1 MKKKIVILGSTGSI
15 GENAVLVA
23 TALPARLKVIGLA
36 SNTSADRLL
45 EQAAELH
52 VKKVALANPDIAA
65 AAQKDKPGNLR
76 IYSGESGV
84 EELAALP
91 EADLVL
97 CAMVGM
103 AGLKPVLAALRQGT
117 DVAIATKEVLVAAG
131 GMVMDCARRNRA
143 LLLPV
148 DSEHSAIFQ
157 CLEGKPASSIRR
169 LILTASGGPFGLNRS
184 IDFDKV
190 TAAQAL
196 KHPRWNMGRKV
207 SIDSATLMNKGLEIM
222 EAHWLF
228 GIPYDRIDVVI
239 HPESIIHSMVEF
251 VDGSILAQL
260 SPPDMRFAIQHA
272 LTWPD
277 REDGGLPGLDFTT
290 LGSLH
295 FETPDLA
302 RFPCLG
308 LARKAAVMGGTMP
321 CVLNA
326 ANEIAVQAF
335 LNNQITFSGI
345 CIQVEA
351 VMARHTVIAKPSLNQ
366 IHATDHWSRQEAQ
379 RVCLLPLN
387 EKRKPDPMLTAILTI
402 ATVAILFGLS
412 IFVHELGHFLA
423 ARYFGFTVDVFSIG
437 FGPAIWQKK
446 VRQPG
451 STKSASSRW
460 AAMLPSPNW
469 IPPA

>member
-15 GENAVLVA
+15 GENAIRVA
-23 TALPARLKVIGLA
+23 AALPSRLKIIGIA
-36 SNTSADRLL
+36 SNTNSSRLL
-45 EQAAELH
+45 EQALDLQIRH
-52 VKKVALANPDIAA
+52 VAVANPAIAA
-65 AAQKDKPGNLR
+65 ATRSATPRHIRL
-76 IYSGESGV
+76 YSGAKGV

-91 EADLVL
+91 ETDMVL

-131 GMVMDCARRNRA
+131 AMVMACARRNKAR
-143 LLLPV
+143 LLPV

-169 LILTASGGPFGLNRS
+169 LILTASGGPFGSNRS

-277 REDGGLPGLDFTT
+277 REDGGLPRLDFAS
-290 LGSLH
+290 LGALH

-308 LARKAAVMGGTMP
+308 LARKAAITGGTMP

-335 LNNQITFSGI
+335 LDNLIPFSGI
-345 CIQVEA
+345 WHMVES
-351 VMARHTVIAKPSLNQ
+351 VMARHKTISTPTLDQ
-366 IHATDHWSRQEAQ
+366 IYSTDHWSRQEAK
-379 RVCLLPLN
+379 RFCL
-387 EKRKPDPMLTAILTI
+387 I
-402 ATVAILFGLS
+402 AA
-412 IFVHELGHFLA
+412 
-423 ARYFGFTVDVFSIG
+423 
-437 FGPAIWQKK
+437 QKK
-446 VRQPG
+446 
-451 STKSASSRW
+451 KA
-460 AAMLPSPNW
+460 
-469 IPPA
+469 

>member
-1 MKKKIVILGSTGSI
+1 MKKKLVILGSTGSI
-15 GENAVLVA
+15 GENAMRVA
-23 TALPARLKVIGLA
+23 AALPSRLKVIGVA
-36 SNTSADRLL
+36 SNTSASRLL
-45 EQAAELH
+45 EQAAEFKIKH
-52 VKKVALANPDIAA
+52 VAIADPDVAA
-65 AAQKDKPGNLR
+65 ATRQNSPRNIRL
-76 IYSGESGV
+76 YSGESGV
-84 EELAALP
+84 ETLAALP

-103 AGLKPVLAALRQGT
+103 AGLKPVLAALKQGT

-131 GMVMDCARRNRA
+131 SMVMECARRNNAR
-143 LLLPV
+143 LLPV

-169 LILTASGGPFGLNRS
+169 LILTASGGPFGANRT

-196 KHPRWNMGRKV
+196 KHPRWNMGPKV

-277 REDGGLPGLDFTT
+277 REDGHLPRLDFST
-290 LGSLH
+290 LGGLH
-295 FETPDLA
+295 FDTPDLA

-308 LARKAAVMGGTMP
+308 LARQAAITGGTMP

-326 ANEIAVQAF
+326 ANEIAVQSF
-335 LNNQITFSGI
+335 LDNQITFAGI
-345 CIQVEA
+345 WHTVEA
-351 VMARHTVIAKPSLNQ
+351 VMSRHHVIAKPTLDQ
-366 IHATDHWSRQEAQ
+366 INATDHWSRQEAK
-379 RVCLLPLN
+379 RLCL
-387 EKRKPDPMLTAILTI
+387 I
-402 ATVAILFGLS
+402 
-412 IFVHELGHFLA
+412 A
-423 ARYFGFTVDVFSIG
+423 ARR
-437 FGPAIWQKK
+437 KK
-446 VRQPG
+446 
-451 STKSASSRW
+451 A
-460 AAMLPSPNW
+460 
-469 IPPA
+469 